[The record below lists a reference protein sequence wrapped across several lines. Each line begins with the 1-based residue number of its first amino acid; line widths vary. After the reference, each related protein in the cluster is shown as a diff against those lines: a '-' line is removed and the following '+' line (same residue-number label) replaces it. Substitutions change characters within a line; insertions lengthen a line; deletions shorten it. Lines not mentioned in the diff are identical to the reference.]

1 MKKVILILAII
12 GLVANANA
20 QLFGGKTKSIN
31 VIPDHAKIMM
41 GGTEVATG
49 QYNLTMGRAD
59 YIVLKLSAPG
69 YIDKTVRVYKSDK
82 SNTLT
87 FRLEPDE
94 AYFAS
99 DEGSNLANKT
109 MRIVVRKGISAD
121 EVWKR
126 ITYYI
131 TDQFPNME
139 ITDKSAGWIRS
150 AWNTETFPYAVVRTR
165 IEIKEMPGMDD
176 LTYRIELQSQ
186 IAWRSCGL
194 NDQCFSKWE
203 RILKKYK
210 KAVEDLRNSVE

>member
-1 MKKVILILAII
+1 MIMAVFCLGISAQAQKKV
-12 GLVANANA
+12 
-20 QLFGGKTKSIN
+20 KSIN
-31 VIPDHAKIMM
+31 VIPDNAKIIIA
-41 GGTEVATG
+41 GVEVATG
-49 QYNLTMGRAD
+49 YYSLTMGRED
-59 YIVLKLSAPG
+59 YVLIKFTAPG
-69 YIDKTVRVYKSDK
+69 YLDQTVRVYKSDK
-82 SNTLT
+82 STSRT
-87 FRLEPDE
+87 FKLEQDA

-99 DEGSNLANKT
+99 DEGSDLANKT
-109 MRIVVRKGISAD
+109 MRIVVRKGMSAD

-139 ITDKSAGWIRS
+139 IIDKSAGWIRT
-150 AWNTETFPYAVVRTR
+150 AWNSETFQYATVRTR

-176 LTYRIELQSQ
+176 LTYRIELQSE

-210 KAVEDLRNSVE
+210 KAVEDLKNSVE

>member
-1 MKKVILILAII
+1 MCFVLSTNAQSKKV
-12 GLVANANA
+12 
-20 QLFGGKTKSIN
+20 KSIN
-31 VIPDHAKIMM
+31 VIPDNARIIIA
-41 GGTEVATG
+41 GSEVATG
-49 QYNLTMGRAD
+49 QYNLTMGKAD
-59 YIVLKLSAPG
+59 FVLIKFSAPG
-69 YIDKTVRVYKSDK
+69 YIDKTVRVFKTDK
-82 SNTLT
+82 STALV
-87 FRLEPDE
+87 FRLEEDA

-99 DEGSNLANKT
+99 DEGSDLANKT

-150 AWNTETFPYAVVRTR
+150 AWNTETFPYATVRTR

-210 KAVEDLRNSVE
+210 KAVEDLKNSVE